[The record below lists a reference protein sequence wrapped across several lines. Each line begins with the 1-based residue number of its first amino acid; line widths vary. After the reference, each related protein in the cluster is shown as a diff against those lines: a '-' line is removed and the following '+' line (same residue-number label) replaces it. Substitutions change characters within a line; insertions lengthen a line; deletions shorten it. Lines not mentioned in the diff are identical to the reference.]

1 MEDSSLF
8 TNQEENKEN
17 KDNSNNQ
24 DSALPSSPIAPLT
37 PNDDYINTQSQFSEL
52 NSYIHMLSPLQEK
65 NNKKID
71 AVLCDEPKNDLNKVI
86 NSNPYISSSIKT
98 KINKIIIEN
107 SSSVP
112 QFKSLIYP
120 NGNNNY
126 IDSLLHNRKT
136 KAKKNEIMNMLNM
149 PLNNKKKENIPM
161 SRNKTAQIQKIL
173 NNFFIENK
181 TVSSKEKY
189 PYKNLHSYR
198 SNKNINQIKRE
209 EENFEVNLYK
219 NQFNLHSKLHSQFEI
234 KNKQFSTNNNIPF
247 IQKNTKLYI
256 HKKTNS
262 CFC

>member
-1 MEDSSLF
+1 
-8 TNQEENKEN
+8 
-17 KDNSNNQ
+17 
-24 DSALPSSPIAPLT
+24 
-37 PNDDYINTQSQFSEL
+37 
-52 NSYIHMLSPLQEK
+52 MLSPLQEK
-65 NNKKID
+65 KNKID
-71 AVLCDEPKNDLNKVI
+71 DVLNDEPKNDLNKVI
-86 NSNPYISSSIKT
+86 NSNPYISSNIKT

-107 SSSVP
+107 SSSIP

-120 NGNNNY
+120 NGNNY

-136 KAKKNEIMNMLNM
+136 KAKKNEIMNMLKM
-149 PLNNKKKENIPM
+149 PLNNKKKDNIPM

-189 PYKNLHSYR
+189 PYKNLNSYR

-219 NQFNLHSKLHSQFEI
+219 NQFNIHSKVHPQFEI
-234 KNKQFSTNNNIPF
+234 KSKKYSTNNNIPYT
-247 IQKNTKLYI
+247 QKSNKLYI

>member
-17 KDNSNNQ
+17 TDNSNNQ

-65 NNKKID
+65 KNKID
-71 AVLCDEPKNDLNKVI
+71 DVLNDEPKNDLNKVI
-86 NSNPYISSSIKT
+86 NSNPYISSNIKT

-107 SSSVP
+107 SSSIP

-120 NGNNNY
+120 NGNNY
-126 IDSLLHNRKT
+126 IDSLLHKRK
-136 KAKKNEIMNMLNM
+136 KKKKKNEIMNMLKM
-149 PLNNKKKENIPM
+149 PLNNKKKDNIPM

-189 PYKNLHSYR
+189 PYKNLNSYR

-219 NQFNLHSKLHSQFEI
+219 NQFNIHSKVHPQFEI
-234 KNKQFSTNNNIPF
+234 KSKKYSTNNNIPYT
-247 IQKNTKLYI
+247 QKSNKLYI

>member
-8 TNQEENKEN
+8 NNKELEENKEN
-17 KDNSNNQ
+17 KDNSNN
-24 DSALPSSPIAPLT
+24 ALPSSPIVSIS
-37 PNDDYINTQSQFSEL
+37 PNEDYINTQSQFSEL

-65 NNKKID
+65 QNEKIENVIEGKNNLD
-71 AVLCDEPKNDLNKVI
+71 KVI
-86 NSNPYISSSIKT
+86 NSNPYISSNIKT

-112 QFKSLIYP
+112 QFKSFIYP

-136 KAKKNEIMNMLNM
+136 KAKKNEIMNMLSM
-149 PLNNKKKENIPM
+149 PLNIKKRENIPT

-173 NNFFIENK
+173 NNFFLENK
-181 TVSSKEKY
+181 TISSKEKY
-189 PYKNLHSYR
+189 PYKNLNSYR
-198 SNKNINQIKRE
+198 SNKNINQIKKE
-209 EENFEVNLYK
+209 EGDFEVNLYK
-219 NQFNLHSKLHSQFEI
+219 NQFNLHSKMHSQFEI
-234 KNKQFSTNNNIPF
+234 KNKKYSTNNNIPY
-247 IQKNTKLYI
+247 IPKSTKLYI

>member
-1 MEDSSLF
+1 
-8 TNQEENKEN
+8 
-17 KDNSNNQ
+17 
-24 DSALPSSPIAPLT
+24 
-37 PNDDYINTQSQFSEL
+37 
-52 NSYIHMLSPLQEK
+52 MLSPLQEK
-65 NNKKID
+65 KNKID
-71 AVLCDEPKNDLNKVI
+71 DVLNDEPKNDLNKVI
-86 NSNPYISSSIKT
+86 NSNPYISSNIKT

-107 SSSVP
+107 SSSIP

-120 NGNNNY
+120 NGNNY

-136 KAKKNEIMNMLNM
+136 KAKKNEIMNMLRM
-149 PLNNKKKENIPM
+149 PLNNKKKDNIPM

-189 PYKNLHSYR
+189 PYKNLNSYR

-219 NQFNLHSKLHSQFEI
+219 NQFNIHSKVHPQFEI
-234 KNKQFSTNNNIPF
+234 KSKKYSTNNNIPYT
-247 IQKNTKLYI
+247 QKSNKLYI

>member
-1 MEDSSLF
+1 
-8 TNQEENKEN
+8 
-17 KDNSNNQ
+17 
-24 DSALPSSPIAPLT
+24 
-37 PNDDYINTQSQFSEL
+37 
-52 NSYIHMLSPLQEK
+52 MLSPLQEK
-65 NNKKID
+65 KNKID
-71 AVLCDEPKNDLNKVI
+71 DVLNDEPKNDLNKVI
-86 NSNPYISSSIKT
+86 NSNPYISSNIKT

-107 SSSVP
+107 SSSIP

-120 NGNNNY
+120 NGNDY

-136 KAKKNEIMNMLNM
+136 KAKKNEIMNMLKM
-149 PLNNKKKENIPM
+149 PLNNKKKDNIPM

-189 PYKNLHSYR
+189 PYKNLNSYR

-219 NQFNLHSKLHSQFEI
+219 NQFNIHSKIHPQFEI
-234 KNKQFSTNNNIPF
+234 KSKKYSTNNNIPYT
-247 IQKNTKLYI
+247 QKSNKLYI